1 MFKIKEQTHLIYMP
15 QAKFDS
21 QLYLQNVIQVN
32 GGNKDIAES
41 PDA

>member
-1 MFKIKEQTHLIYMP
+1 MFQIKEWTLLIYMP
-15 QAKFDS
+15 QAKCDS